1 MMVGMVAKELS
12 FATKINNY
20 PSYGLLGAGSNDSA
34 KVLKYWSGAAHFCLI
49 LAREAVSIFF
59 SDFSNIP
66 HRDRAGS
73 AQGSFYI
80 SFHSFRSPNHT
91 GSHYYDDQV
100 FGQITKTMATNT
112 NMKHF
117 QRNICPLSLSISTK
131 SAVWFLFCFQ
141 NHPT

>member
-34 KVLKYWSGAAHFCLI
+34 KVLKYWSGAAHFCLM
-49 LAREAVSIFF
+49 LVREAVSIFF

-80 SFHSFRSPNHT
+80 SFHSFRRPNHT
-91 GSHYYDDQV
+91 GPHHYHEQFFWV
-100 FGQITKTMATNT
+100 ISKTMATNT

-117 QRNICPLSLSISTK
+117 QRNICP
-131 SAVWFLFCFQ
+131 V
-141 NHPT
+141 